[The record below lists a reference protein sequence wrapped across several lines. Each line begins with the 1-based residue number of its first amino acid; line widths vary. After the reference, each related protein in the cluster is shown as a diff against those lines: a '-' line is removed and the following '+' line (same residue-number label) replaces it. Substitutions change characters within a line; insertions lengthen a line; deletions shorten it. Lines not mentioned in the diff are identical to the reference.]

1 MTVAA
6 VLLSF
11 VAKPGFYP
19 GRKVEAPNVDRWT
32 PLMDRQLKPVGARLE
47 GRRAIACAELLRA
60 CQGLE
65 L

>member
-19 GRKVEAPNVDRWT
+19 GRKVGRDYAEAHE
-32 PLMDRQLKPVGARLE
+32 PVLETRLRL
-47 GRRAIACAELLRA
+47 GGVNATSLA
-60 CQGLE
+60 
-65 L
+65 